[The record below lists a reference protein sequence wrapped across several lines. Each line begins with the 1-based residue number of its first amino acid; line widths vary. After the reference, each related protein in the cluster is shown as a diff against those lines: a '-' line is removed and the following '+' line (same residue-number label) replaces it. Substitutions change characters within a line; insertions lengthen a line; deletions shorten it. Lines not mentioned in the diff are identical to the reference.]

1 MPAVVRCFLSTLIC
15 VAAFAQPQF
24 FRNKKVSVV
33 DRLTYGQTT
42 QTLQYT
48 GNPPYMAVHFQGEP
62 GDRVDIRIDSF
73 DGQAAAALTESNF
86 KPIVSTF
93 GSHVVAV
100 LPPSA
105 EPSPHEYYVIFQ
117 DERQRP
123 AAFTVTVQKVGS
135 DPAAAAADY
144 STCQVD
150 SDCIAVEREGCC
162 HNGYKDAVNKD
173 GVASYRAA
181 NACRTRNTVCPQFRI
196 DDKRVAL
203 CNATAHRCEMVEPET
218 IRCGGAG
225 DAAHACPAGF
235 TCKTTGTDIPGICA
249 RQ

>member
-1 MPAVVRCFLSTLIC
+1 MRAVLRCLLPTLIS
-15 VAAFAQPQF
+15 VAVFGQPQY

-33 DRLTYGQTT
+33 DRLNYGQTT
-42 QTLQYT
+42 QPLQYT
-48 GNPPYMAVHFQGEP
+48 GKPPYLAVHFQGDP
-62 GDRVDIRIDSF
+62 GDRVDIKIDSVE
-73 DGQAAAALTESNF
+73 GQAAAALTESNF

-105 EPSPHEYYVIFQ
+105 EPSPHEYFIIFQ
-117 DERQRP
+117 EERERP

-135 DPAAAAADY
+135 DPAEAAADY

-150 SDCIAVEREGCC
+150 SDCIAVDRAGCC

-173 GVASYRAA
+173 RVDSYRTA
-181 NACRTRNTVCPQFRI
+181 NACRTRNTMCAQFRI
-196 DDKRVAL
+196 DDRRVAL
-203 CNATAHRCEMVEPET
+203 CNASAHRCEMVEPET

-225 DAAHACPAGF
+225 DASHACPAGF
-235 TCKTTGTDIPGICA
+235 SCKTTGTDIPGICA